1 MAFGMK
7 EKFKNSAL
15 ARMFASGPE
24 NREDHP
30 VETGP
35 ETAEEP
41 SSLAASPSRHAL
53 VLPEGHALYRLW
65 ENYCRQSGQSLQ
77 PDLHLEGPEEEPLPD
92 DAAQKELR
100 RLQMKINVTANRRLD
115 AIYSQRK
122 TGKGDERSER
132 AEDGPPHLDAEAMVA
147 VSGDGLTA
155 WLLVFP
161 PVGPGGELDRAML
174 TEALEQNQVCF
185 GLDET
190 LLDRLP
196 QEEGRYFK
204 LFTAARGTPPV
215 HGRDGRVVDFFPR
228 TSERRLTADE
238 RVDSA
243 SVNAIHN
250 VKKGEEI
257 CHIIL
262 PAKGVPGQ
270 TVEGREICARDGR
283 AAVVP
288 KGKNTQISAD
298 GKRLE
303 AALAGHVEFQTP
315 NFHVRPLMEIP
326 GNVDSS
332 VGNINFLGDVRIY
345 GDICS
350 GFMVRAMGSITV
362 DGVVEACT
370 VEAGGDLVVSGGV
383 QGDNQAVIRAQRN
396 IFAKFI
402 ENSCVYVKDSLHAD
416 CLINCDV
423 YCDGEVEVR
432 SGRMTVIGG
441 TLRAARSVSAGT
453 VGSRAECRTEV
464 FLGGQPCADFEC
476 HILHQEIGQLEKDL
490 EKTERQPD
498 SPAKLS
504 SMSKMRMQLMINR
517 KKLAQLDKEREL
529 AAGEQE
535 EAEKPPLRLACSTV
549 YPGTVLGINGVTHQF
564 DRRYSP
570 CTADLAGGEIRLQ

>member
-122 TGKGDERSER
+122 TGKGDEGSER

-370 VEAGGDLVVSGGV
+370 VEAGGDLIVSGGI
-383 QGDNQAVIRAQRN
+383 QGDDRAVIRVQRN
-396 IFAKFI
+396 LYVRYL
-402 ENSCVYVKDSLHAD
+402 ENSSIYVKESLYTDSI
-416 CLINCDV
+416 INCEV
-423 YCDGEVEVR
+423 YCDGSVEVR
-432 SGRMTVIGG
+432 TILGG
-441 TLRAARSVSAGT
+441 TVRAAHKVSAG
-453 VGSRAECRTEV
+453 VIGSPTENQTGIV
-464 FLGGQPCADFEC
+464 LGGLPCGDFDYER
-476 HILHQEIGQLEKDL
+476 LTRETQRLEEEL
-490 EKTERQPD
+490 EQAERRPD
-498 SPAKLS
+498 SPDKLRRLR
-504 SMSKMRMQLMINR
+504 MRLIGNQGKL
-517 KKLAQLDKEREL
+517 KKLDKER
-529 AAGEQE
+529 
-535 EAEKPPLRLACSTV
+535 ACLVADPKGPGVRRMVCDVV
-549 YPGTVLGINGVTHQF
+549 YPGTSLTIGQASHCF
-564 DRRYSP
+564 ERRLTP
-570 CTADLAGGEIRLQ
+570 CSAALTNGEIRLI